1 MAAAEDNNG
10 SAGESL
16 ASILW
21 SKDGWVGQRIGR
33 YKIENI
39 LGDGGMGRV
48 FLARDVVLQREV
60 ALKTISESFQEA
72 RESGTLEQFLREAQ
86 AVATIVHPN
95 VVRVYDVV
103 HQEGVVAVAMEYV
116 KGGTLQDLLRG
127 ENTLPIYEICRL
139 IAEAADGLYCAHEN
153 GLIHRDIKPANLM
166 LSEKRQCKVVDFGA
180 THAVEKKEL
189 SMLEGKIIGTPHY
202 ISPEVILGKAPLPAS
217 DIYSLGIVLWRSLAG
232 TTPFSAKTRKELY
245 LKHVKKK
252 PPNIREYRKDV
263 PPPLVAVL
271 DTCLQKD
278 PSRRFNDCR
287 ELAGKLKDIARQI
300 EEASH
305 SDIAK
310 ISAAISDTSTSRRR
324 GPSATTTT
332 QSKITSLK
340 ETRTSARKPLMA
352 GIADFARRRTKTAV
366 AVAAGIVLVPVLIIV
381 LIAVAGGGDTDAPDR
396 GNTGMARTSGPYT
409 TDPVYNDTGPAGD
422 DTDDGGLPKTA
433 EDTVFSNILGGGS
446 GQQIGPVF
454 SGFSYSAMADGATTD
469 YLDDPTK
476 PRPPSS
482 RPKDADRFAWPPAGD
497 DGGKPAWI
505 EASFPERRKVSA
517 ANIFWFIQPGTACT
531 APEGWR
537 LFYEKDDGWEEVTLA
552 DGATYTAPAAD
563 YARLT
568 FAEVETTALK
578 IEAHLQKGK
587 SAGLLRWHTNA
598 EIAQSGLFGD
608 DAVFDRFNASRKK
621 RGSVFWGLKNKKH
634 PLLSGGKYFSW
645 EPATG
650 SAEWIERLFAEP
662 RTVSAT
668 SVFWLDNHE
677 KPRGKCAVP
686 DTWKLQY
693 RAGNEWKDVALESS
707 EEYGTSADGYN
718 VVRFE
723 EVRAGGLRIVAELKP
738 GYSSGLYRWL
748 TKPVNLRLEKGKTE
762 GFITD
767 WLFSGPYSG
776 RNTLNTAFLPETND
790 AAAEWKPLSKGVKR
804 FSIDLK
810 QAFGGNNRAVYA
822 RTYVRAPRKMKV
834 KAELGSDDGM
844 KGWVVET
851 GIDKKTKPLKDVTPF
866 HVFTGGRP
874 LKIAED
880 TATAELA
887 KGWNKVVMKISQG
900 GGDWGFSLRFTD
912 IRGLPIEGLTVQTR
926 DPTDTTWVDDAG
938 RYALSFESES
948 AGQDLA
954 ATLESPARPR
964 DSSGKDTGRFTWLPR
979 TGTVEWI
986 ERRFAAPREIAAIAV
1001 YWYDGSTTGAKVR
1014 PPKTWKILCADAKGK
1029 LKEVRRKAGSPYA
1042 TDVDRY
1048 HVVRINPVTTRAV
1061 RLQVQAKKGYAA
1073 GLLRLLVN
1081 PTGYL
1086 TEEDAPFTASH
1097 KPAGDSFLYLEKND
1111 PPLNSRDKTE
1121 GCFSWAGKKGSDEWI
1136 AREFAAPRTITGT
1149 SVYWLKD
1156 DDRDHKCG
1164 LPRNWKIE
1172 YSVDGS
1178 SWKAVTLKPGV
1189 SYESGLA
1196 LDTFNTIT
1204 FDPVEATHL
1213 RLSVETTFS
1222 AAAGLLRWRILP
1234 EESPAA
1240 KPPDTTK
1247 EPEKTDTKMDTAP
1260 PADPEPA
1267 EKDAAPAEKDTA
1279 PAEKAPAKPPAEDDA
1294 EKMDRPG
1301 DYILDE

>member
-1 MAAAEDNNG
+1 MAAAEDNKI

-21 SKDGWVGQRIGR
+21 SKDGWTGQRIGR

-72 RESGTLEQFLREAQ
+72 RESGQLEQFLREAQ
-86 AVATIVHPN
+86 AVATLVHPN

-103 HQEGVVAVAMEYV
+103 HREGVVAVAMEYV
-116 KGGTLQDLLRG
+116 KGGTLQDLLRQ
-127 ENTLPIYEICRL
+127 ENMLPVYEICRL

-166 LSEKRQCKVVDFGA
+166 LSEKQQCKVVDFGA
-180 THAVEKKEL
+180 THVVEKKEL

-252 PPNIREYRKDV
+252 PPDIREYRKDV
-263 PPPLVAVL
+263 PPPLAAVL
-271 DTCLQKD
+271 DTCLQKN

-287 ELAGKLKDIARQI
+287 ELAGKLKDIARRI

-310 ISAAISDTSTSRRR
+310 ISAAISDTSISRRR
-324 GPSATTTT
+324 SPSASTTT
-332 QSKITSLK
+332 QSKITSLQ
-340 ETRTSARKPLMA
+340 ETRTSARIPLIA
-352 GIADFARRRTKTAV
+352 GIADFARRRTKAAV
-366 AVAAGIVLVPVLIIV
+366 GVAAGIVLVPILVIALIV
-381 LIAVAGGGDTDAPDR
+381 VFGGNGDADKPDSVNAAR
-396 GNTGMARTSGPYT
+396 VRSTGAYRTG
-409 TDPVYNDTGPAGD
+409 PVYDDTGPAGNDAGD
-422 DTDDGGLPKTA
+422 DTGLPTTA
-433 EDTVFSNILGGGS
+433 EDTVFSHILGGGS
-446 GQQIGPVF
+446 AQRIGPVF

-482 RPKDADRFAWPPAGD
+482 RPKDADRFAWPPAGE
-497 DGGKPAWI
+497 DGETTAWI
-505 EASFPERRKVSA
+505 EAAFPERRKVSA
-517 ANIFWFIQPGTACT
+517 ANLFWFIQPGTACT
-531 APEGWR
+531 APERWR
-537 LFYEKDDGWEEVTLA
+537 LFYEKDDGWKEVTLA
-552 DGATYTAPAAD
+552 DGATYTAPADD

-568 FAEVETTALK
+568 FEEVETTALK
-578 IEAHLQKGK
+578 IEARLEKGEA
-587 SAGLLRWHTNA
+587 AGLLRLHTNA
-598 EIAQSGLFGD
+598 EIVQSGLFGD
-608 DAVFDRFNASRKK
+608 DAVFDQFNASRKK
-621 RGSVFWGLKNKKH
+621 RGSVFWSLKNSKH
-634 PLLSGGKYFSW
+634 PRLSGGKYFSW

-650 SAEWIERLFAEP
+650 SAEWIERIFTEP

-668 SVFWLDNHE
+668 SVFWFDNHE
-677 KPRGKCAVP
+677 RPRGKCAVP
-686 DTWKLQY
+686 DSWTLQF
-693 RAGNEWKDVALESS
+693 RKDNRWNDVALESGA
-707 EEYGTSADGYN
+707 EYGTSPDGYN
-718 VVRFE
+718 VVRFK

-767 WLFSGPYSG
+767 WLISGPYTG
-776 RNTLNTAFLPETND
+776 HNTLNTAFLPETNE
-790 AAAEWKPLSKGVKR
+790 AEAEWKPLSKGVKR

-810 QAFGGNNRAVYA
+810 HAVGGSNRAVYA
-822 RTYVRAPRKMKV
+822 KTYVHAPRSMKV

-844 KGWVVET
+844 KAWVVET
-851 GIDKKTKPLKDVTPF
+851 GVDKKTQPLKDVPPF
-866 HVFTGGRP
+866 HVFTGGRS
-874 LKIAED
+874 LKVSED
-880 TATAELA
+880 TATTELA
-887 KGWNKVVMKISQG
+887 KGLNMVVMKIAQG

-912 IRGLPIEGLTVQTR
+912 MRGLPIEGLKVQTR

-938 RYALSFESES
+938 RYALSFESET
-948 AGQDLA
+948 AEQDLG
-954 ATLESPARPR
+954 ATLESSTRPR
-964 DSSGKDTGRFTWLPR
+964 DSSGKDTKRFSWLPR

-986 ERRFAAPREIAAIAV
+986 ERRFAAPRDMAAVAV
-1001 YWYDGSTTGAKVR
+1001 YWYDGSQTGAQVR
-1014 PPKTWKILCADAKGK
+1014 PPETWKVLCADAKGT
-1029 LKEVRRKAGSPYA
+1029 LKEVRLKPESSYA
-1042 TDVDRY
+1042 TAVDRY
-1048 HVVRINPVTTRAV
+1048 HVVRFEPVTTGAV
-1061 RLQVQAKKGYAA
+1061 RLEVQSQKGYAA
-1073 GLLRLLVN
+1073 GLLRLVVN

-1086 TEEDAPFTASH
+1086 TEEDAPFAASH
-1097 KPAGDSFLYLEKND
+1097 KPAGDTFLYLEKKE
-1111 PPLNSRDKTE
+1111 PPLNSEDKTE

-1136 AREFAAPRTITGT
+1136 VREFASPRTITGT

-1172 YSVDGS
+1172 YSVDGT
-1178 SWKAVTLKPGV
+1178 SWKPVDLKPGAG
-1189 SYESGLA
+1189 YESGLA
-1196 LDTFNTIT
+1196 LHTFNTVA
-1204 FDPVEATHL
+1204 FEPVEATYL

-1234 EESPAA
+1234 EEKTAA
-1240 KPPDTTK
+1240 DTSESMKKEDTTEKK
-1247 EPEKTDTKMDTAP
+1247 EETAPPAEMDTAP
-1260 PADPEPA
+1260 AD
-1267 EKDAAPAEKDTA
+1267 KDTA
-1279 PAEKAPAKPPAEDDA
+1279 PAKPAADDDA
-1294 EKMDRPG
+1294 EKMDRPE
-1301 DYILDE
+1301 DYILD